1 MSERYGFSLTTFS
14 PSGKLVQIE
23 YALNAVGAGAPS
35 VGIKATNGV
44 VLATEKKQKTT
55 LHDDRS
61 INKIESVAKN
71 VGMVYSGMG
80 PDYRL
85 IVKYARKLTQQ
96 YVRMYDDQIP
106 TVQLVRRI
114 ADVMQEYTQSGGV
127 RPFGVSLLIAGW
139 DNDEN
144 CPYLY
149 QCDPSGAYFAWKATA
164 IGKNHINGKTFLEK
178 RYSEKLELEDAIH
191 TAILTLKES
200 FEGQMTEDNIEL
212 GVCTKDGF
220 RKLTPPEVKDYL
232 AAIN

>member
-61 INKIESVAKN
+61 INKIESVGKN

-96 YVRMYDDQIP
+96 YVMMYDDEIP
-106 TVQLVRRI
+106 TVQMVRRV
-114 ADVMQEYTQSGGV
+114 ADVMQEYTQSGFV
-127 RPFGVSLLIAGW
+127 ILSAWPTLI
-139 DNDEN
+139 
-144 CPYLY
+144 
-149 QCDPSGAYFAWKATA
+149 Q
-164 IGKNHINGKTFLEK
+164 NH
-178 RYSEKLELEDAIH
+178 
-191 TAILTLKES
+191 
-200 FEGQMTEDNIEL
+200 
-212 GVCTKDGF
+212 
-220 RKLTPPEVKDYL
+220 
-232 AAIN
+232 